1 MPLFFVCNF
10 IILAASIC
18 CLVTFDSLIFGD
30 PVDRGRFTRSPSG
43 PSLHSE
49 IGNFVIKVDGSAEFQ
64 RQNSVLGAIAK
75 GISNEK
81 KDSNTF

>member
-1 MPLFFVCNF
+1 MINEE
-10 IILAASIC
+10 LAVINEKEEQEKKAEAGSPKTEKSAGSSIFKK
-18 CLVTFDSLIFGD
+18 LTKKSDK
-30 PVDRGRFTRSPSG
+30 
-43 PSLHSE
+43 
-49 IGNFVIKVDGSAEFQ
+49 IKVDGSAEFQ